1 MKNWFLECSGA
12 HSYGHRALLID
23 IWMNMDTLIQPVLN
37 YFRPFSIISFL
48 FDILSHLTSFCWLS
62 LTFKS
67 FLLFIKA
74 LLLHSYRHHNGFI
87 IFMTRLKF
95 KRKVGKNSSRFER
108 IDGDNEE
115 RRPFSLSKKSPMKKR
130 RIDGSALVWY
140 IRTETEGRPHTLLNR
155 FLLNNRQCTRFTSKK
170 WKKTEKKTKQWNNT
184 HVSMSSSN
192 QSMTW
197 IIFAHAMPR
206 RVVY

>member
-95 KRKVGKNSSRFER
+95 KRKVERKILRDSKELMAITKKEDLFLCRKKVQWRREESMVVHWFGIFEPKQKA
-108 IDGDNEE
+108 D
-115 RRPFSLSKKSPMKKR
+115 
-130 RIDGSALVWY
+130 
-140 IRTETEGRPHTLLNR
+140 HTR
-155 FLLNNRQCTRFTSKK
+155 C
-170 WKKTEKKTKQWNNT
+170 
-184 HVSMSSSN
+184 
-192 QSMTW
+192 
-197 IIFAHAMPR
+197 
-206 RVVY
+206 